1 MLALFPACNHSLRV
15 LTILRW
21 QTVLGGRGGFTQVKT
36 GADTALCVKRSAP
49 HPPPKKKERGRETRW
64 SCCCCSLL
72 MHSASAD
79 SILSASFSASLR
91 ARTVSVSERR
101 ADKVSQHHPS
111 ELIHVFRQRAQ
122 HGPGRS
128 VWSNIRSESHRGR
141 LLILTPR
148 GEASAGA
155 KKGWRREVNADERHY
170 WHLQCT
176 AHPCAKRT
184 PSIQLHAGAALSADA
199 CLLGSV
205 FHPVFSLFL
214 LLAREGN
221 PSVLLET
228 RTST

>member
-1 MLALFPACNHSLRV
+1 M
-15 LTILRW
+15 
-21 QTVLGGRGGFTQVKT
+21 QVKT
-36 GADTALCVKRSAP
+36 GADTALCVKRPASP
-49 HPPPKKKERGRETRW
+49 HQKKKERGRETRW
-64 SCCCCSLL
+64 SCCCSLL
-72 MHSASAD
+72 MHSA
-79 SILSASFSASLR
+79 SASFSASLR

-101 ADKVSQHHPS
+101 ADKVSQHYPS
-111 ELIHVFRQRAQ
+111 EPIHVFRQRAQ

-205 FHPVFSLFL
+205 FHPVFLLFL

-228 RTST
+228 RTSIKAN